1 MPTRRRF
8 SLLTW
13 VLYAFAT
20 LQFIRYY
27 VVSTKFYLSM
37 PRYMSGGERLPFQE
51 RILPIL
57 LMWPIT
63 HFSPLMNAL
72 RTHQGP
78 STPGLAAFYIVSLLG
93 FSIAGVFCVRLY
105 RALTATGTL
114 DILVYPLFLIIAMWT
129 YVVHLDAD
137 FSYPYDMLSLAFF
150 TAGLFFIYTRRFPA
164 LVATMVLGTLNRETT
179 LFLIPIYMLDAAT
192 TSAENPDVPTP
203 GAEPAAPLR
212 QRFDLRRIPWLRVAT
227 LFVLWLA
234 IKLTLTHL
242 FANNDASENY
252 VRIRENLGRL
262 KLRLLPALL
271 NICGYLLPVVILLRR
286 RLRPIRFANYL
297 YVLPLWFA
305 IMFYTGVILE
315 TRIYGELSAYTAI
328 AIVLLLERHVTR
340 HPQASPVRHGS
351 QAERTRHRTRTP
363 TPEELLTTP

>member
-1 MPTRRRF
+1 MPARRRF
-8 SLLTW
+8 SVLTW
-13 VLYAFAT
+13 VLYTFAT
-20 LQFIRYY
+20 LQFVRYY

-37 PRYMSGGERLPFQE
+37 PRYMSGHERLPFQE
-51 RILPIL
+51 RVLPIL

-93 FSIAGVFCVRLY
+93 FSLAGFFCVRLY
-105 RALTATGTL
+105 RALTSTGTL
-114 DILVYPLFLIIAMWT
+114 DILVYPLFLIISMWT
-129 YVVHLDAD
+129 YVVHIDAD

-164 LVATMVLGTLNRETT
+164 LVAAMFLGTLNRETT

-192 TSAENPDVPTP
+192 TPVEN
-203 GAEPAAPLR
+203 PAAPLR
-212 QRFDLRRIPWLRVAT
+212 QRFNLCQVPWLRVAA
-227 LFVLWLA
+227 LLVLWVA

-242 FANNDASENY
+242 FAGNDASENY

-262 KLRLLPALL
+262 KPRLLPALL

-286 RLRPIRFANYL
+286 QLRPIRFGNYL

-315 TRIYGELSAYTAI
+315 TRIYGELCAYTAI
-328 AIVLLLERHVTR
+328 AVVLLLEHHVAR
-340 HPQASPVRHGS
+340 GQNPAPAPLQHLAHPAKPYSH
-351 QAERTRHRTRTP
+351 ALEI
-363 TPEELLTTP
+363 EEVVAAP

>member
-1 MPTRRRF
+1 MPMRRRF
-8 SLLTW
+8 SFLTW

-51 RILPIL
+51 RVLPIL

-63 HFSPLMNAL
+63 HFAPLMNAL

-93 FSIAGVFCVRLY
+93 FSLAGVFCVRLY
-105 RALTATGTL
+105 RVLTATGTL
-114 DILVYPLFLIIAMWT
+114 DVLVYPFFLIIAMWT

-150 TAGLFFIYTRRFPA
+150 TAGLYFIYTHRFPA
-164 LVATMVLGTLNRETT
+164 LFATMLLGTLNRETT

-192 TSAENPDVPTP
+192 TSAED
-203 GAEPAAPLR
+203 PAAPLA
-212 QRFDLRRIPWLRVAT
+212 QRFDLRRIPWLRVAF

-252 VRIRENLGRL
+252 VRLRENLGRL
-262 KLRLLPALL
+262 KPRLWPALL
-271 NICGYLLPVVILLRR
+271 NICGYLLPVVILMRR
-286 RLRPIRFANYL
+286 NLRPIRFGNYL

-328 AIVLLLERHVTR
+328 AVILLLERHIAHGR
-340 HPQASPVRHGS
+340 HLTPNLRKQEVGLDPTST
-351 QAERTRHRTRTP
+351 RTRAA
-363 TPEELLTTP
+363 EELLTTP

>member
-8 SLLTW
+8 SVLTW

-37 PRYMSGGERLPFQE
+37 PRYMSGHERLPFQE
-51 RILPIL
+51 RVLPIL

-93 FSIAGVFCVRLY
+93 FSLAGVFCVRLY
-105 RALTATGTL
+105 RVLTVTGTL
-114 DILVYPLFLIIAMWT
+114 DVLVYPIFLIIAMWT

-164 LVATMVLGTLNRETT
+164 LLATMLVGTLNRETT

-192 TSAENPDVPTP
+192 TCAEN
-203 GAEPAAPLR
+203 PAAPLA
-212 QRFDLRRIPWLRVAT
+212 QRFDLRRIPWLRVGL
-227 LFVLWLA
+227 LFVLWLT

-242 FANNDASENY
+242 FADNDASENY

-262 KLRLLPALL
+262 KPRLLPALL
-271 NICGYLLPVVILLRR
+271 NICGYLLPVVILMRR
-286 RLRPIRFANYL
+286 RLRPIRFGNYL

-328 AIVLLLERHVTR
+328 AVVLLLERHIAHGRHLTPNLRKQEVGRDPTSTR
-340 HPQASPVRHGS
+340 NLA
-351 QAERTRHRTRTP
+351 A
-363 TPEELLTTP
+363 EELLTTP

>member
-1 MPTRRRF
+1 MPKRRRF

-13 VLYAFAT
+13 ILYVFAT

-37 PRYMSGGERLPFQE
+37 PRYMSGHERLPFQE

-93 FSIAGVFCVRLY
+93 FSLAGFFCVRLY
-105 RALTATGTL
+105 HALTSTGTL
-114 DILVYPLFLIIAMWT
+114 DLLVYPLFLIISMWT

-164 LVATMVLGTLNRETT
+164 LLATMLVGTLNRETT

-192 TSAENPDVPTP
+192 SATPDF
-203 GAEPAAPLR
+203 AQDPAAPLS
-212 QRFDLRRIPWLRVAT
+212 QRFNLRQIPWLRVAV
-227 LFVLWLA
+227 LFAVWLA
-234 IKLTLTHL
+234 LKLTLTHL
-242 FANNDASENY
+242 FAGNDASENY
-252 VRIRENLGRL
+252 VRLRENLGRL
-262 KLRLLPALL
+262 KPRLLPALL

-305 IMFYTGVILE
+305 IMFYTGVLLE

-328 AIVLLLERHVTR
+328 AIVLLLERHVSR
-340 HPQASPVRHGS
+340 HEQPIPTLHQH
-351 QAERTRHRTRTP
+351 QAESTPHRTRTP
-363 TPEELLTTP
+363 AAEELLTTP

>member
-1 MPTRRRF
+1 MLARRQFLWLTR
-8 SLLTW
+8 L
-13 VLYAFAT
+13 LYAFAT

-37 PRYMSGGERLPFQE
+37 PRYMSGQERLPFQE
-51 RILPIL
+51 RILPIF

-72 RTHQGP
+72 AHHQGP
-78 STPGLAAFYIVSLLG
+78 SAPGLAAFYFVSLLG
-93 FSIAGVFCVRLY
+93 FSLAGFFCVRLY
-105 RALTATGTL
+105 RALTSTGTL
-114 DILVYPLFLIIAMWT
+114 GALVYPFFLIIAMWT

-150 TAGLFFIYTRRFPA
+150 TAGLYFIYTRRFVP
-164 LVATMVLGTLNRETT
+164 LVLTMFLGTLNRETT

-192 TSAENPDVPTP
+192 TAAPD
-203 GAEPAAPLR
+203 PAAPLA
-212 QRFDLRRIPWLRVAT
+212 QRFDLRRIPWLRVAS
-227 LFVLWLA
+227 LLLLWLA

-242 FANNDASENY
+242 FAHNDASENY

-262 KLRLLPALL
+262 KPRLLPALL
-271 NICGYLLPVVILLRR
+271 NICGYLLPVVILMRR
-286 RLRPIRFANYL
+286 QLRPIRFGNYL

-315 TRIYGELSAYTAI
+315 TRIYGELSSYTAI
-328 AIVLLLERHVTR
+328 AVVLLLERHVAR
-340 HPQASPVRHGS
+340 NPQ
-351 QAERTRHRTRTP
+351 P
-363 TPEELLTTP
+363 TPPRVKHHMEPATPRSRGLHTEEIVAIP

>member
-37 PRYMSGGERLPFQE
+37 PRYMSGRERLPFQE
-51 RILPIL
+51 RVLPIL

-93 FSIAGVFCVRLY
+93 FSVAGVFCVRLY
-105 RALTATGTL
+105 RVLTATGTL
-114 DILVYPLFLIIAMWT
+114 DILVYPIFLIIAMWT

-150 TAGLFFIYTRRFPA
+150 TAGLYFIYTRRFPA
-164 LVATMVLGTLNRETT
+164 LLVTMLIGTLNRETT
-179 LFLIPIYMLDAAT
+179 LFLIPIYMLDATT
-192 TSAENPDVPTP
+192 TSGPDLVQDPDASL
-203 GAEPAAPLR
+203 G

-227 LFVLWLA
+227 LCVLWLA

-262 KLRLLPALL
+262 KPRLLPALL
-271 NICGYLLPVVILLRR
+271 NICGYLLPVVILMRR
-286 RLRPIRFANYL
+286 QLRPVRFANYL

-328 AIVLLLERHVTR
+328 AVVLLLERHIAHRQHLTPSL
-340 HPQASPVRHGS
+340 HQQQADLAPHRS
-351 QAERTRHRTRTP
+351 RTLAT
-363 TPEELLTTP
+363 EELLTIP

>member
-13 VLYAFAT
+13 VLYSFAT

-37 PRYMSGGERLPFQE
+37 PRYMSGNERLPFQE
-51 RILPIL
+51 RVLPIL

-78 STPGLAAFYIVSLLG
+78 STPGLAAFYIVSLFG
-93 FSIAGVFCVRLY
+93 FSLAGVFCVRLY
-105 RALTATGTL
+105 RALTTTGTL

-129 YVVHLDAD
+129 YVVHIDAD

-150 TAGLFFIYTRRFPA
+150 TAGLYFIYTRRFPA
-164 LVATMVLGTLNRETT
+164 LFVTMLVGTLNRETT
-179 LFLIPIYMLDAAT
+179 LFLIPIYILDAAT
-192 TSAENPDVPTP
+192 TPVED
-203 GAEPAAPLR
+203 PAAPLR
-212 QRFDLRRIPWLRVAT
+212 QRFHLRRVPWLRVTT
-227 LFVLWLA
+227 LFVFWLS
-234 IKLTLTHL
+234 IKLTLTRL

-252 VRIRENLGRL
+252 VRILENLGRL
-262 KLRLLPALL
+262 KPRLLPSLL
-271 NICGYLLPVVILLRR
+271 NICGYLLPVVILLHR
-286 RLRPIRFANYL
+286 RLRPVRFGNYM

-328 AIVLLLERHVTR
+328 AVILLLERHVAHRQSAAPTLR
-340 HPQASPVRHGS
+340 QQQPQLTISRFQAPEAEMVAVR
-351 QAERTRHRTRTP
+351 
-363 TPEELLTTP
+363 